1 MSNNATFLVDVF
13 KVQILDNATND
24 VIATALLQ
32 DAQIQR
38 QLQSTEIRTG
48 PGNGLYGELYH
59 DASTTIT
66 LTHTNYAYDW
76 LARTLGQTITTGA
89 GTAWDFLSAYSVSGS
104 TVTLANTPIAVGD
117 VIVKNASGNAVTGFT
132 LTGKT
137 LDFTAATPTVA
148 SGSTLDIT
156 YQYTSSPQTQ
166 IISFDDSVF
175 GKGQKIILETMEV
188 DGTGNPVNR
197 IQYEY
202 YNVIPDG
209 QFTVNTQSQRQAV
222 TQQMVLKVVNLA
234 TNGSTKVGE
243 VRRIPMS

>member
-1 MSNNATFLVDVF
+1 MTNNATFIVDVF
-13 KVQILDNATND
+13 KVQILDSATNE
-24 VIATALLQ
+24 VIATSLLQ

-89 GTAWDFLSAYSVSGS
+89 GTAWDFLSSYTVSGS
-104 TVTLANTPIAVGD
+104 SVVLSNTPLASSD
-117 VIVKNASGNAVTGFT
+117 VFVKNSSGAKVTGFT
-132 LTGKT
+132 LSGST
-137 LDFTAATPTVA
+137 LDFTAATPSVA
-148 SGSTLDIT
+148 NNDALDIT

-166 IISFDDSVF
+166 IIAFDDSVF
-175 GKGQKIILETMEV
+175 GKGQKVILETMEV

-197 IQYEY
+197 VQYEY

-243 VRRIPMS
+243 VRRIPVS